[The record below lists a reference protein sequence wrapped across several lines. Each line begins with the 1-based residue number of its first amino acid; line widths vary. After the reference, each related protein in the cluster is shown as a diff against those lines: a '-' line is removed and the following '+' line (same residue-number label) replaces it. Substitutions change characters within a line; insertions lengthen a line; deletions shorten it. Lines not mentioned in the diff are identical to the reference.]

1 MLQEHE
7 AFANAV
13 SLDSQCS
20 QSTSKQFYICV
31 CAGVYKIY
39 DHGRDSRLAYELEV
53 PQEPSDVQEDFR
65 IKKTGSYIISVK
77 VSNAVSS

>member
-1 MLQEHE
+1 M
-7 AFANAV
+7 
-13 SLDSQCS
+13 
-20 QSTSKQFYICV
+20 
-31 CAGVYKIY
+31 YKIY